1 MGSCVAEIYGLAAY
15 YGNFTVRCLFLR
27 SGGAGLISLGIK
39 IIIISRPSRKLP
51 ACLSFSR
58 YDFGNGR
65 LSSFHPQPPGGGQA
79 GHLLRLYCPL
89 CKMDEERQCTSA
101 GNTKIVEIVTDTL
114 LSSIEQA
121 NKISLDYLSGE
132 ERERE
137 REREKERGANGA
149 ASRRVSSRHVASRHV
164 TSRHVT
170 SRHVTSGAQRSNG
183 TNLASGRRFART
195 IAINRQPIGRHVTH
209 VRTRERGRFFLD
221 RRPAGRRCPPLTDP
235 RNPLFGRNERRDR
248 PREWERDSKR
258 APRRAGK

>member
-1 MGSCVAEIYGLAAY
+1 MSIPAVRRSRTNFIRDKDHHYFATVPKIAGVPLFFAIRLRERSPFELPSTAPGRRPGRPPPSSLLSALQNGRGTTVHVRRKHENCRNRNRHVAFFHRTSKQ
-15 YGNFTVRCLFLR
+15 NFIRL
-27 SGGAGLISLGIK
+27 SLG
-39 IIIISRPSRKLP
+39 RRE
-51 ACLSFSR
+51 
-58 YDFGNGR
+58 G
-65 LSSFHPQPPGGGQA
+65 
-79 GHLLRLYCPL
+79 
-89 CKMDEERQCTSA
+89 
-101 GNTKIVEIVTDTL
+101 
-114 LSSIEQA
+114 
-121 NKISLDYLSGE
+121 

-137 REREKERGANGA
+137 REGKGSKRRGV
-149 ASRRVSSRHVASRHV
+149 ASRLVSSRRLASRHV